1 MSAIGPGFG
10 RIPLYR
16 RHRLIQ
22 VLRIFSVDGAGF
34 ALSGIVEATSGAT
47 LLAAVGICS
56 AALLGYA
63 KRVSP

>member
-1 MSAIGPGFG
+1 
-10 RIPLYR
+10 
-16 RHRLIQ
+16 LIQ